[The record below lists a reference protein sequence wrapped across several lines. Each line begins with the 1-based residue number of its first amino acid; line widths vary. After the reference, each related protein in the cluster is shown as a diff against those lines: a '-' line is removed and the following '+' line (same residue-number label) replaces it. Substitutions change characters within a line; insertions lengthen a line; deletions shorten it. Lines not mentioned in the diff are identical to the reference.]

1 MNRFHRERVAQDKG
15 KPFLLTEVRQPLPGE
30 PTFVADD
37 HILSIRS
44 NHLQKRLRRRREI
57 FVDEFRAVFIQ
68 NTDVPRFRMEI
79 DATLVFMLV
88 RVKVHPGVLLGEG
101 LVVQPSY
108 RCHSQQRRPG

>member
-15 KPFLLTEVRQPLPGE
+15 TPFLLTEVRQPLPGE
-30 PTFVADD
+30 PTFAADN
-37 HILSIRS
+37 HILSLRS
-44 NHLQKRLRRRREI
+44 NDPQKGLRRRREI

-79 DATLVFMLV
+79 DATRVFMLV
-88 RVKVHPGVLLGEG
+88 RVKVHPGVLLGDG

-108 RCHSQQRRPG
+108 RCNSQLRRPG

>member
-15 KPFLLTEVRQPLPGE
+15 TPFLLTEVRQPLPGE
-30 PTFVADD
+30 PTFAADN
-37 HILSIRS
+37 HILSLRS
-44 NHLQKRLRRRREI
+44 KDPQKGLRRRREI

-79 DATLVFMLV
+79 DATRVFMLV
-88 RVKVHPGVLLGEG
+88 RVKVHPGVLLGDG

-108 RCHSQQRRPG
+108 RCNSQLRRPG